1 MKKNNILVPD
11 LPESVSDATIAKWY
25 KKEGDIIDCDEVLL
39 DLETDKIML
48 EISSP
53 CEGKLDLILEQEG
66 AIVKSQQI

>member
-11 LPESVSDATIAKWY
+11 LPESVSDATVAKWY
-25 KKEGDIIDCDEVLL
+25 KKVGDIVDCDEVLL

-53 CEGKLDLILEQEG
+53 CQGQLNHILAQEG
-66 AIVKSQQI
+66 S